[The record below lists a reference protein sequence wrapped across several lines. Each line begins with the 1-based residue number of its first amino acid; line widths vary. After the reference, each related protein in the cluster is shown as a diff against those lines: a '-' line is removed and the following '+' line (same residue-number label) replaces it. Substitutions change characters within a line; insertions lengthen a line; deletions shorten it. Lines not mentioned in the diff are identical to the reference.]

1 MHTVIRQYT
10 GENIRPLVDKL
21 GDDLKETM
29 STIPGLRGYYMVH
42 NDKGELA
49 TITVCDSKQGIA
61 ESNRRAAEWV
71 KNNMPKEAK
80 LSAPRVMEGETILEV
95 APKMA
100 GVR

>member
-29 STIPGLRGYYMVH
+29 STIPGLRGYYMVY

>member
-10 GENIRPLVDKL
+10 GENIRPLVEKL
-21 GDDLKETM
+21 GDDLKATM
-29 STIPGLRGYYMVH
+29 SGIPGLRGYYMVH

-49 TITVCDSKQGIA
+49 TITVCDSREGIA
-61 ESNRRAAEWV
+61 ESNRRASEWV

-80 LSAPRVMEGETILEV
+80 LSAPRTFEGETILEV
-95 APKMA
+95 SGKMA